1 VIEAPFPE
9 LQDDLGVGGRY
20 AFGDGF
26 RADYGRVSAGL
37 ASVVEYVTRRH
48 PVDAA
53 RVVVAGAG
61 DGGTVV
67 LWTSLY
73 GEWLAADFVA
83 LDPTD
88 LKRLAMEALPDQ
100 PPVARS
106 LQLLAA
112 HVAQDQ
118 LDHVAADYRKVG
130 LEVAVAPLG
139 DGDALV
145 DQVRT
150 RLGLPPRAPL
160 ADAAEPLLLVLP
172 NDLPRTRE
180 WAALHED
187 SLRRLGKSARV
198 VHAAD
203 VPPGTPAERVRR
215 LEVGGDGHWTA
226 KSFANGFGLPLAGGP
241 FGGTTVIVL
250 PAGQSDADRA
260 AWQELE
266 QKKVLKRRSMFANI
280 AIANTD
286 AEPSLPQVLA
296 TLRGMGR
303 SRVLVVPAVFC
314 ADAALMRGLRDGLD
328 EDARAMDLSWLPG
341 LGAELTRMGH

>member
-1 VIEAPFPE
+1 V
-9 LQDDLGVGGRY
+9 LDDLGVGGRY

-26 RADYGRVSAGL
+26 RADYGRVTAGL
-37 ASVVEYVTRRH
+37 TSVVEYATRRY
-48 PVDAA
+48 PIDPA
-53 RVVVAGAG
+53 RVVVAGEG

-88 LKRLAMEALPDQ
+88 LKRLSMEALPDQ

-112 HVAQDQ
+112 RVAQDK

-130 LEVAVAPLG
+130 VEVDVAPLG

-145 DQVRT
+145 DRVRT
-150 RLGLPPRAPL
+150 RLGLAPRAPL

-180 WAALHED
+180 WAGLHVD
-187 SLRRLGKSARV
+187 NLRRLGKSARA
-198 VHAAD
+198 VHAAE

-215 LEVGGDGHWTA
+215 LAIGGDGHWSVA
-226 KSFANGFGLPLAGGP
+226 SFAKGFGLPLAGGP
-241 FGGTTVIVL
+241 FGGTTVVVL
-250 PAGQSDADRA
+250 PAGTSDADRA

-280 AIANTD
+280 AIAGID
-286 AEPSLPQVLA
+286 GEPSLAQVLA
-296 TLRGMGR
+296 KLRGMGR

-328 EDARAMDLSWLPG
+328 DDARAMDLSWLPG
-341 LGAELTRMGH
+341 LGAELVRGIAH